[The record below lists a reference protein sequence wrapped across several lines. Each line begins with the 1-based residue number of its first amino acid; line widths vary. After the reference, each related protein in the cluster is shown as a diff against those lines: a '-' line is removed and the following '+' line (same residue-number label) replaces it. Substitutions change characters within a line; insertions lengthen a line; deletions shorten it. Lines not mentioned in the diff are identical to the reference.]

1 MKKRTGKPLLQVK
14 DISKSFGEI
23 QVLKG
28 VSFDVYPGEFLF
40 LIGPSGAGKT
50 TLFRLL
56 TREIKTNEG
65 EIIFKDTVITDKRI
79 PTRLVLGLR
88 RQMRRVF
95 QDLKL
100 INDKTV
106 EENINLVFDILGIK
120 DKNRPERISRL
131 LELVGLKERA
141 HLFPSQLAEGE
152 KQRVG
157 IARALVGEPALLL
170 VDEPTSNLDPTTS
183 WQIINLL
190 KKINKKKKTAI
201 IIATHNEDLVN
212 SLKKRVIRL
221 EKGEIVVDKQKGVY
235 Q

>member
-1 MKKRTGKPLLQVK
+1 MEKQTGKPLLQVK
-14 DISKSFGEI
+14 NVSKSFGEI
-23 QVLKG
+23 QVLKEI
-28 VSFDVYPGEFLF
+28 SFDVNPREFLF
-40 LIGPSGAGKT
+40 LIGPSGVGKT

-56 TREIKTNEG
+56 TREIRADEG
-65 EIIFKDTVITDKRI
+65 EIIFKEMVITDKKFS
-79 PTRLVLGLR
+79 TRLILDLR
-88 RQMRRVF
+88 KQVRRVF

-106 EENINLVFDILGIK
+106 KENISLVFDILGIK
-120 DKNRPERISRL
+120 DKNRPEEISRL
-131 LELVGLKERA
+131 LELVGLKERGD
-141 HLFPSQLAEGE
+141 LFPSQLAEGE

-190 KKINKKKKTAI
+190 QKINKKKKTAI

-221 EKGEIVVDKQKGVY
+221 KKGKINIDKQKGGY

>member
-1 MKKRTGKPLLQVK
+1 MEKQTGKPLLQVK
-14 DISKSFGEI
+14 NVSKSFGEI
-23 QVLKG
+23 QVLKEI
-28 VSFDVYPGEFLF
+28 SFDVNPGEFLF
-40 LIGPSGAGKT
+40 LIGPSGVGKT

-56 TREIKTNEG
+56 TREIRADEG
-65 EIIFKDTVITDKRI
+65 EIIFKEMVITDKKFS
-79 PTRLVLGLR
+79 TRLILDLR
-88 RQMRRVF
+88 KQVRRVF

-106 EENINLVFDILGIK
+106 KENISLVFDILGIK
-120 DKNRPERISRL
+120 DKNRPEEISRL
-131 LELVGLKERA
+131 LELVGLKERGD
-141 HLFPSQLAEGE
+141 LFPSQLAEGE

-190 KKINKKKKTAI
+190 QKINKKKKTAI

-221 EKGEIVVDKQKGVY
+221 KKGKINIDKQKGGY